1 MSISARI
8 ARDLKKRLRFE
19 QPLSTPLTLDAL
31 SAHYDVSVTPV
42 RAAIAELLGEGV
54 LIKGANRRL
63 IPSPAATDPGESAAA
78 RDGDDDGDDGVPVE
92 PPGDLLKR
100 IEHDLVGLSLSKQA
114 VPLREEAAARRYGI
128 SRSSLRNILNRLAG
142 RGLLMHLPRRGWQVR
157 PFRKEDMESFL
168 DVRALLEVKALELAQ
183 DRLDPAVIRKILDG
197 NRPPAIPGERPQVD
211 NSLHAYIIVQ
221 ARNPY
226 IQDFFDRHGRYY
238 EILFAWEDLDE
249 EALLEAIQQHR
260 QILEAILRK
269 DWDSARAALA
279 WHIRSNHPVLRS
291 LTRRQAAEDDSNDG
305 APE

>member
-63 IPSPAATDPGESAAA
+63 VPSPAATEPGEPSESGEESA
-78 RDGDDDGDDGVPVE
+78 E
-92 PPGDLLKR
+92 PIEPSGDLLKR
-100 IEHDLVGLSLSKQA
+100 IEHDLVRLSLSKQA
-114 VPLREEAAARRYGI
+114 VPLREEAAARKYGI

-183 DRLDPAVIRKILDG
+183 DRLDPVVIRRILDG
-197 NRPPAIPGERPQVD
+197 NRAPASPGERPQVD
-211 NSLHAYIIVQ
+211 NSLHAYIIAQ
-221 ARNPY
+221 AGNPY

-238 EILFAWEDLDE
+238 ELLFAWEDLDE
-249 EALLEAIQQHR
+249 EAFLEAVQQHR

-291 LTRRQAAEDDSNDG
+291 LTRREAAEGDSPDG
-305 APE
+305 APT

>member
-63 IPSPAATDPGESAAA
+63 VPSPAAMEPGEASESGEESA
-78 RDGDDDGDDGVPVE
+78 E
-92 PPGDLLKR
+92 PIEPSGDLLKR
-100 IEHDLVGLSLSKQA
+100 IEHDLVRLSLSKQA
-114 VPLREEAAARRYGI
+114 VPLREEAAARKYGI

-183 DRLDPAVIRKILDG
+183 DRLDPVVIRRILDG
-197 NRPPAIPGERPQVD
+197 NRAPANPGERPQVD
-211 NSLHAYIIVQ
+211 NSLHAYIIAQ
-221 ARNPY
+221 AGNPY

-238 EILFAWEDLDE
+238 ELLFAWEDLDE
-249 EALLEAIQQHR
+249 EAFLEAVQQHR

-269 DWDSARAALA
+269 DWDTARAALA

-291 LTRRQAAEDDSNDG
+291 LTRREAADGDATDG
-305 APE
+305 APT

>member
-63 IPSPAATDPGESAAA
+63 VPSPAAMEPGEPNESGEESA
-78 RDGDDDGDDGVPVE
+78 E
-92 PPGDLLKR
+92 PIEPSGDLLKR
-100 IEHDLVGLSLSKQA
+100 IEHDLVRLSLSKQA
-114 VPLREEAAARRYGI
+114 VPLREEAAARKYGI

-183 DRLDPAVIRKILDG
+183 DRLDPVVIRRILDG
-197 NRPPAIPGERPQVD
+197 NRAPASPGERPQVD
-211 NSLHAYIIVQ
+211 NSLHAYIIAQ
-221 ARNPY
+221 AGNPY

-238 EILFAWEDLDE
+238 ELLFAWEDLDE
-249 EALLEAIQQHR
+249 EAFLEAVQQHR

-269 DWDSARAALA
+269 DWDTARAALA

-291 LTRRQAAEDDSNDG
+291 LTRREAADGDATDG
-305 APE
+305 APT